1 MESVGCAQTSHY
13 AATRAIAEG
22 SPTIDR
28 YAEETCDLVRS
39 NGHYYAAKA
48 PAMDL
53 WAAPWYLLLRAAHAV
68 PGNRNHGLGYPAAML
83 GVPLRALWQ
92 IGLWAVVL
100 PALGLLV
107 LMRRTAERLEPG
119 LGTAAAVTLGLATLV
134 LPFSTLLFAHVPAA
148 ALAFLSFSLLF
159 GGVGLR
165 RVVTAGAAAGL
176 AVAVDLPL
184 ALPAVLLGLYAARQA
199 PHVRRLPAFGP

>member
-39 NGHYYAAKA
+39 NGHFYAAKA

-53 WAAPWYLLLRAAHAV
+53 WAAPWYLLLHAAGAV
-68 PGNRNHGLGYPAAML
+68 PPNRNHGLGYPAAML

-92 IGLWAVVL
+92 ITLWAVVL
-100 PALGLLV
+100 PAAGLLLLV
-107 LMRRTAERLEPG
+107 RRAVDRLEPG
-119 LGTAAAVTLGLATLV
+119 LGVAAAAILGLGTLM
-134 LPFSTLLFAHVPAA
+134 LPFSTLLFA
-148 ALAFLSFSLLF
+148 
-159 GGVGLR
+159 
-165 RVVTAGAAAGL
+165 
-176 AVAVDLPL
+176 
-184 ALPAVLLGLYAARQA
+184 
-199 PHVRRLPAFGP
+199 